1 MSLARAG
8 YKRNS
13 KEDEIHK
20 HVCIITFVQDTLLI
34 QRFSATTCTNKTYIW
49 VELQVVLILG
59 KLIKVFE
66 VHGLINNQQT
76 GDAMS
81 RPHAKLSI
89 QDNTK

>member
-1 MSLARAG
+1 MYHYICSGHL
-8 YKRNS
+8 
-13 KEDEIHK
+13 
-20 HVCIITFVQDTLLI
+20 VDTKI
-34 QRFSATTCTNKTYIW
+34 CTNKTYIW

-59 KLIKVFE
+59 KLIEVFE

-81 RPHAKLSI
+81 RPHANSSI